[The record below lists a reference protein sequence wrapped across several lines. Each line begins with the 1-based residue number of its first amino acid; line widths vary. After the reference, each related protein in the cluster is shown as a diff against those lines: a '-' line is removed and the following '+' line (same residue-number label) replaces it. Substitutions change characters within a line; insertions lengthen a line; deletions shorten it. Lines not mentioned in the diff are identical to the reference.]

1 MMFDTIA
8 QAMTHGMGGEPWG
21 KQGKLKF
28 LCPVPGYDRHFAITE
43 YFGFELIPVE
53 MNDEGPN
60 MDEVDEL
67 IKDPSV
73 KGIWCVPKYSNPEGI
88 TYSDNVV
95 RRMAHMKPAAGDFRI
110 FWDNAYAVHDL
121 YDEGDTLLNIYNECV
136 KAGSPDFPIIFTS
149 TSKITR
155 AFLDGA
161 EREGVVQT
169 ACEDIPK
176 SFVVCDHPYHRQII
190 YISQLNSQTL
200 LRRAQGKGE

>member
-1 MMFDTIA
+1 MQREASRTSPSAASPAAMPARTLPVVPVSISPLFAQLAAARPEFLSSPSLTVLSIA
-8 QAMTHGMGGEPWG
+8 ASAS
-21 KQGKLKF
+21 LR
-28 LCPVPGYDRHFAITE
+28 CRHFAITE

-67 IKDPSV
+67 IKDPAV

-136 KAGSPDFPIIFTS
+136 KAGSPDLPIIFTS
-149 TSKITR
+149 TSKIT
-155 AFLDGA
+155 FPGS
-161 EREGVVQT
+161 GV
-169 ACEDIPK
+169 
-176 SFVVCDHPYHRQII
+176 S
-190 YISQLNSQTL
+190 
-200 LRRAQGKGE
+200 G